1 MTRSVEPHRPG
12 PALRSDVLREAALRP
27 HAPPR
32 LLRAADAVLDGK
44 FTWEDVA
51 SGRCEHPFARSLFT
65 PKAEETVWPFLRE
78 VADDLAPPPEPR
90 ARRPRSADDDEEDFS
105 FRTYRVKG
113 P

>member
-1 MTRSVEPHRPG
+1 MTRPDQWRLP
-12 PALRSDVLREAALRP
+12 LRADILRAAALRP

-44 FTWEDVA
+44 FTWEEVA
-51 SGRCEHPFARSLFT
+51 SGQCAHPFARSLFT
-65 PKAEETVWPFLRE
+65 PKAQETVWPLLQQ
-78 VADDLAPPPEPR
+78 VADELTPPPELR
-90 ARRPRSADDDEEDFS
+90 VRRPPPADDDEDDDFS